1 MLFRHAKE
9 TAALTAEADAA
20 KSRSEQL
27 EMENGKLGARL
38 ASALA
43 DYEQSV
49 KEKLVEVTALQAQI
63 HSARREASG
72 VETGKEVERLRGEVR
87 STVRQLEEERE
98 GRRRA
103 ELRSEQLR
111 ADLGGMEALVNNG
124 NTGEDD
130 SMVQLG
136 LSGATEAAG
145 AGSTSLRIREELHR
159 SLVSSQG
166 SILTGLIFVIV
177 RWEIEQRGRRFPNWS
192 LLATGWKTI

>member
-1 MLFRHAKE
+1 MLLSRHAKE
-9 TAALTAEADAA
+9 TAALTAEADSS
-20 KSRSEQL
+20 KLRSEQL
-27 EMENGKLGARL
+27 ETENGKLGARL

-49 KEKLVEVTALQAQI
+49 KEKLVEVAGLQAQLN
-63 HSARREASG
+63 SARREASG
-72 VETGKEVERLRGEVR
+72 VETGKELERLRGEVR
-87 STVRQLEEERE
+87 STMRQLEEERE

-136 LSGATEAAG
+136 LSGASEAVG
-145 AGSTSLRIREELHR
+145 AGSSSLRIREELHR
-159 SLVSSQG
+159 SLVS
-166 SILTGLIFVIV
+166 F
-177 RWEIEQRGRRFPNWS
+177 
-192 LLATGWKTI
+192 